1 MNKLIYFLFFFSI
14 QLNAQQSSDSLYLN
28 IDVLFEGNPLQL
40 DSNYISKVN
49 DTLSFSEIKFYLTS
63 FTFQFTDNS
72 IYKEANSYHLVDI
85 KNLNSQILP
94 FSKFH
99 FKNKTLKSVQFNI
112 GVDSLMSV
120 SGALKGDLDP
130 TKGMY
135 WAWQSGYINMKIE
148 GKSSSCTTR
157 KNKFQF
163 HIGGYLKPEYAMRKV
178 NLLLDNQKDKNKI
191 VIAMDLGKLFS
202 EIKLK
207 ENNTIMIPGKE
218 AMNLAD
224 LTTEI
229 FFMQ

>member
-1 MNKLIYFLFFFSI
+1 
-14 QLNAQQSSDSLYLN
+14 
-28 IDVLFEGNPLQL
+28 
-40 DSNYISKVN
+40 
-49 DTLSFSEIKFYLTS
+49 
-63 FTFQFTDNS
+63 
-72 IYKEANSYHLVDI
+72 
-85 KNLNSQILP
+85 
-94 FSKFH
+94 
-99 FKNKTLKSVQFNI
+99 
-112 GVDSLMSV
+112 MSV

-191 VIAMDLGKLFS
+191 ELVMDLGKLFS

-207 ENNTIMIPGKE
+207 ENNTIMIPGKV
-218 AMNLAD
+218 AMKLAD

>member
-1 MNKLIYFLFFFSI
+1 MKCFLICLFSLIHLQTDAQDLKKQSVKFTFKNEKSTDFSI
-14 QLNAQQSSDSLYLN
+14 ETFKFYVSQLVFLKNGEIVLEERNSFHLIDIINTKNQFSFDVNESVEYDQIQFLLGIDSLTN
-28 IDVLFEGNPLQL
+28 
-40 DSNYISKVN
+40 
-49 DTLSFSEIKFYLTS
+49 
-63 FTFQFTDNS
+63 
-72 IYKEANSYHLVDI
+72 
-85 KNLNSQILP
+85 
-94 FSKFH
+94 
-99 FKNKTLKSVQFNI
+99 
-112 GVDSLMSV
+112 V
-120 SGALKGDLDP
+120 SGALDGDLDP

-191 VIAMDLGKLFS
+191 ELVMDLGKLFS